1 MWRGVYYSKCYY
13 ILLVLIKNTIEYL
26 CLFIKIKYAVFCCVL
41 DFFYTMKEEH
51 CRSPP
56 SINSQKTNWLEER
69 EMQENARCFIR
80 IKKGIYDEITYKE
93 LEEKRKKYVTYRRKR
108 FIPVQGMLIEV
119 LPSEYKNFYREVERN
134 KYVKKQER
142 NIEIFSYDGLRDD
155 DATNIDII
163 EDGNA
168 DIEFQVEKKME
179 IEQLKQALLEL
190 SENEYKLIK
199 ALFYE
204 EKSLREYARTL
215 GIPFATV
222 QTRKRAILKKLKKY
236 LKF

>member
-1 MWRGVYYSKCYY
+1 
-13 ILLVLIKNTIEYL
+13 
-26 CLFIKIKYAVFCCVL
+26 
-41 DFFYTMKEEH
+41 
-51 CRSPP
+51 
-56 SINSQKTNWLEER
+56 
-69 EMQENARCFIR
+69 MQENARCFIR